1 MSIKT
6 DLSRGVLT
14 VEIAR
19 PEKKNALT
27 VAMYHAI
34 ADAFIR
40 ANTDPAIRAVLVT
53 GQPGIFCSGNDVE
66 DFLHRPAERWTTPIP
81 PFMTALLD
89 CEKPVIAAVT
99 GPAVGVGVTML
110 LHCDL
115 VYLAEGARLTM
126 PFVALGVVPEFASS
140 LVVPRLMGRV
150 RAAERLLLGTPL
162 SAAEAV
168 EFGVA
173 NAVLPAADLLPHAR
187 SVAERFN
194 DLPPGAVRDT
204 KKLLMAANRAAIEE
218 AILRE
223 MAVLGPRIQSAEAK
237 EAFTAFLEKRRPDFS
252 RF

>member
-27 VAMYHAI
+27 VAMYHAL
-34 ADAFIR
+34 ADAFAR
-40 ANTDPAIRAVLVT
+40 ATADRSVRAVLLT

-66 DFLHRPAERWTTPIP
+66 DFLHRPTERWTTPIP
-81 PFMTALLD
+81 PLMAALLD
-89 CEKPVIAAVT
+89 CETPVIAAVT

-110 LHCDL
+110 LHCDF
-115 VYLAEGARLTM
+115 VYVAADARLAM

-140 LVVPRLMGRV
+140 LVVPGLMGRV
-150 RAAERLLLGTPL
+150 RAAERLLLGTPMTG
-162 SAAEAV
+162 AEAV
-168 EFGVA
+168 ELGLA
-173 NAVLPAADLLPHAR
+173 NAVLPGAEVLAHAR
-187 SVAERFN
+187 AVAERFN

-204 KKLLMAANRAAIEE
+204 KKLLMAASRPAIDA

-223 MAVLGPRIQSAEAK
+223 MEVFRPRLESAEAK
-237 EAFTAFLEKRRPDFS
+237 EAFTAFLEKRRPDFTK
-252 RF
+252 F